1 MKELLIGM
9 GLGFM
14 VGAIAVRSNK
24 MLAEKVDMGVE
35 KGKEIITDI
44 KDEVKAQTSKAK
56 KEPIEK
62 ED

>member
-24 MLAEKVDMGVE
+24 MLAEKVDIGVE

-44 KDEVKAQTSKAK
+44 KDEVKTQTSKAK
-56 KEPIEK
+56 KEIQRE
-62 ED
+62 E